1 MKNRTLFFARPVV
14 ALALLGVPLS
24 GCGYVKRYEAR
35 HAYGHYQEA
44 LAAGDMLQA
53 RLALTKLVHI
63 DQDVPDYW
71 MELGKLQLQMKDY
84 RDAYDAFAHA
94 HELDRTNVDVLSYMA
109 QLALL
114 SGDVDTAREHAEAIA
129 LLAPQNPV
137 VTIVRGYVALK
148 TGELDN
154 AEKQADTVLASSP
167 NEPFAKILKSR
178 VLIAQGRTND
188 AIALLEDQHRMVP
201 QDRSAIAGLTD
212 LYRLRNDWR
221 DVARIQFDAH
231 RLDPKDSKV
240 TLLAVEAF
248 LRAGEVGAAAQMSAP
263 LLSPAADPQLLDN
276 ALELWARYAPQG
288 SSLPNALNLA
298 NAVSGDR
305 RVAFADYFNRI
316 GKADAAAALL
326 PSTQL
331 PVTHS
336 NARWNAVLAQSLAL
350 QGRDGEAK
358 HLFDLV
364 LDREP
369 DQVEALRGRSALEAK
384 SGSSQAVID
393 AQRLVTISP
402 TSGEDRVLLARAYLA
417 AGKDNEVR
425 RTLWQAFRDLPDD
438 ERVFS
443 ALKSV
448 LVSTG
453 DADGLRRLSDEFN
466 DRRNTK
472 LMKDLV

>member
-1 MKNRTLFFARPVV
+1 
-14 ALALLGVPLS
+14 
-24 GCGYVKRYEAR
+24 
-35 HAYGHYQEA
+35 
-44 LAAGDMLQA
+44 
-53 RLALTKLVHI
+53 
-63 DQDVPDYW
+63 
-71 MELGKLQLQMKDY
+71 
-84 RDAYDAFAHA
+84 
-94 HELDRTNVDVLSYMA
+94 
-109 QLALL
+109 
-114 SGDVDTAREHAEAIA
+114 
-129 LLAPQNPV
+129 
-137 VTIVRGYVALK
+137 
-148 TGELDN
+148 
-154 AEKQADTVLASSP
+154 
-167 NEPFAKILKSR
+167 
-178 VLIAQGRTND
+178 
-188 AIALLEDQHRMVP
+188 
-201 QDRSAIAGLTD
+201 
-212 LYRLRNDWR
+212 
-221 DVARIQFDAH
+221 
-231 RLDPKDSKV
+231 
-240 TLLAVEAF
+240 
-248 LRAGEVGAAAQMSAP
+248 MSAP